1 MAFQWD
7 ENFATKI
14 GKIDDQHRELL
25 DRLNKFLGDVWKGRG
40 IEEIEKT
47 IDFLESHV
55 SSHFTTEE
63 EYMSRHGY
71 SDLPA
76 HHKRHEQFQKEL
88 SSLKAQLKREG
99 ATDDIVVATRL
110 RLIDWFVRHIKRE
123 DREFTLFLEEKRK
136 SQRTEGEPDC

>member
-1 MAFQWD
+1 MTLQWD
-7 ENFATKI
+7 ENLATKI
-14 GKIDDQHRELL
+14 GEIDEQHKELL
-25 DRLNKFLGDVWKGRG
+25 DRLNAFLGAVWKGRG
-40 IEEIEKT
+40 IQEIEKT
-47 IDFLESHV
+47 ISFLESHV

-76 HHKRHEQFQKEL
+76 HQKRHEQFQKEL

-123 DREFTLFLEEKRK
+123 DREFSLFLEEKRK
-136 SQRTEGEPDC
+136 SQGPGGESG